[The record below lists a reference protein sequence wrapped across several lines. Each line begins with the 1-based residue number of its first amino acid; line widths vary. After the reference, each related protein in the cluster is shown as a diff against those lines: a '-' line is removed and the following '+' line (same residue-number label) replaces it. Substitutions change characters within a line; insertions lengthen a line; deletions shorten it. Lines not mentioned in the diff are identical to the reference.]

1 MLDELLIKGKSF
13 LRERYFLPYLISLL
27 LGLFL
32 ILSFSFL
39 FWGNRQSKAA
49 VPALREISP
58 VKQQVSEEKKEIQE
72 DSSILVDLKGAVQKE
87 GVYKL
92 TASSRVRDVIE
103 LAGGL
108 TSEADKHAINFAEKL
123 TDEQVV
129 YVPKQGEEISV
140 LPRSLVSG
148 KKETASKDQS
158 KVHINKAS
166 LEELQHIPGIGAK
179 RAQDIIDMRDKLGG
193 FKALEDLRQVSGIG
207 EKTLEKLKDDIFLD

>member
-1 MLDELLIKGKSF
+1 MLDELLTKGKNL
-13 LRERYFLPYLISLL
+13 LRERYSLPALLSLL
-27 LGLFL
+27 FGLFL
-32 ILSFSFL
+32 ILGLSLL
-39 FWGNRQSKAA
+39 FWGNRQSKTDI
-49 VPALREISP
+49 PALREISS

-92 TASSRVRDVIE
+92 AASSRVRDVIE

-108 TSEADKHAINFAEKL
+108 TSEADKHAINLAEKL
-123 TDEQVV
+123 VDEQVV

-140 LPRSLVSG
+140 LPTASVSG
-148 KKETASKDQS
+148 KKETPSKDQV

-179 RAQDIIDMRDKLGG
+179 KAQDIIDMRDKLGG